1 MLLSELISNL
11 NIKMS
16 DFIEEKTPFPKCADA
31 IEFGRSFGKFSRISD
46 KQFVVILN
54 EKTNEEGLVY
64 KVKTKNSTKKSFSVR
79 ILRPKNEGIL
89 LALWKTG
96 KISLR
101 SMNSSTNETIVEL
114 KKK

>member
-1 MLLSELISNL
+1 
-11 NIKMS
+11 MS
-16 DFIEEKTPFPKCADA
+16 DMIEEKASFPKCADA
-31 IEFGRSFGKFSRISD
+31 IEFGSSFGKFSRIRD
-46 KQFVVILN
+46 KQFVILLN

-64 KVKTKNSTKKSFSVR
+64 KIKNKNPNKKSFCVR

-101 SMNSSTNETIVEL
+101 SMNSPTNETIVEL

>member
-1 MLLSELISNL
+1 MIIL
-11 NIKMS
+11 
-16 DFIEEKTPFPKCADA
+16 
-31 IEFGRSFGKFSRISD
+31 
-46 KQFVVILN
+46 VV
-54 EKTNEEGLVY
+54 
-64 KVKTKNSTKKSFSVR
+64 KNKNPTRKSFTVR

-101 SMNSSTNETIVEL
+101 SMNSRTNDTIVEL

>member
-1 MLLSELISNL
+1 
-11 NIKMS
+11 MS
-16 DFIEEKTPFPKCADA
+16 DPIEEKAPFPKCADA
-31 IEFGRSFGKFSRISD
+31 IEFGASFGKFSRVNN
-46 KQFVVILN
+46 KQFVVLLN
-54 EKTNEEGLVY
+54 EKTNEEGLIY
-64 KVKTKNSTKKSFSVR
+64 KVRTKNPNKKSFLVR

-101 SMNSSTNETIVEL
+101 SMNSPVNETIIEL

>member
-1 MLLSELISNL
+1 
-11 NIKMS
+11 MS
-16 DFIEEKTPFPKCADA
+16 DPIEEKTPFPKCADA
-31 IEFGRSFGKFSRISD
+31 IEFGGSFGKFSRINNR
-46 KQFVVILN
+46 QFVVLLN
-54 EKTNEEGLVY
+54 EKTNEEGLVF
-64 KVKTKNSTKKSFSVR
+64 KIKNKNPSKKSFSVR

>member
-1 MLLSELISNL
+1 
-11 NIKMS
+11 MS
-16 DFIEEKTPFPKCADA
+16 DPIEEKTPFPKCADS
-31 IEFGRSFGKFSRISD
+31 IEFGSSFGKFSRVNN
-46 KQFVVILN
+46 KQFVVLYN
-54 EKTNEEGLVY
+54 EKTNEEGLIY
-64 KVKTKNSTKKSFSVR
+64 KVRNKNPNKKTFIVR

>member
-1 MLLSELISNL
+1 
-11 NIKMS
+11 MS
-16 DFIEEKTPFPKCADA
+16 DPIEEKAPFPKCADA
-31 IEFGRSFGKFSRISD
+31 IEFGSSFGKFSRVKN
-46 KQFVVILN
+46 KQFVVLYN
-54 EKTNEEGLVY
+54 ENTNEEGLVY
-64 KVKTKNSTKKSFSVR
+64 KVKNKNPKKKAFIVR

-101 SMNSSTNETIVEL
+101 SMNSSINETIVEL

>member
-1 MLLSELISNL
+1 
-11 NIKMS
+11 MS
-16 DFIEEKTPFPKCADA
+16 DPIEEKVPFPKCADA
-31 IEFGRSFGKFSRISD
+31 IEFGSSFGKFSRVRD
-46 KQFVVILN
+46 KQFVILLN

-64 KVKTKNSTKKSFSVR
+64 KVKNKNPTRKSFTVR

-101 SMNSSTNETIVEL
+101 SMNSPTNDTIVEL

>member
-1 MLLSELISNL
+1 
-11 NIKMS
+11 MS
-16 DFIEEKTPFPKCADA
+16 DPIEEKTPFPKCADA
-31 IEFGRSFGKFSRISD
+31 IEFGSSFGNFSRVNN
-46 KQFVVILN
+46 KQFVVLYN
-54 EKTNEEGLVY
+54 EKTNEEGLIY
-64 KVKTKNSTKKSFSVR
+64 KVKNKNPNKKTFIVR

-101 SMNSSTNETIVEL
+101 SMNSSLNETIVEL

>member
-1 MLLSELISNL
+1 
-11 NIKMS
+11 MS
-16 DFIEEKTPFPKCADA
+16 DPIEEKAPFPKCADA
-31 IEFGRSFGKFSRISD
+31 IEFGESFGRFSRINN
-46 KQFVVILN
+46 KQFVALLN
-54 EKTNEEGLVY
+54 EKTNEEGLIY
-64 KVKTKNSTKKSFSVR
+64 KIKNKNPSKKTFLVR

-101 SMNSSTNETIVEL
+101 SMNSSVNETIIEL

>member
-1 MLLSELISNL
+1 
-11 NIKMS
+11 MS
-16 DFIEEKTPFPKCADA
+16 DPIEEKAPFPKCADA
-31 IEFGRSFGKFSRISD
+31 IEFGGSFGRFSRINN
-46 KQFVVILN
+46 KQFVALLN

-64 KVKTKNSTKKSFSVR
+64 KIKNKNPSKKTFLVR

-101 SMNSSTNETIVEL
+101 SMNSSVNETIIEL

>member
-1 MLLSELISNL
+1 
-11 NIKMS
+11 MS
-16 DFIEEKTPFPKCADA
+16 DIVEEKTPFPKCADA
-31 IEFGRSFGKFSRISD
+31 IEFGSSFGKFSRIND
-46 KQFVVILN
+46 KQFVVVLN

-64 KVKTKNSTKKSFSVR
+64 KVKNKNPNKKTFLVR
-79 ILRPKNEGIL
+79 ILRPRNEGIL

-101 SMNSSTNETIVEL
+101 SMNSSTNETIIEL